1 MKKTKKVIALGLT
14 AVMALSLSA
23 CGETSRQQHRLRQPK
38 EEKRQIAR
46 EARPLR
52 L

>member
-1 MKKTKKVIALGLT
+1 MQ
-14 AVMALSLSA
+14 
-23 CGETSRQQHRLRQPK
+23 ETSRQQHRLRQPK